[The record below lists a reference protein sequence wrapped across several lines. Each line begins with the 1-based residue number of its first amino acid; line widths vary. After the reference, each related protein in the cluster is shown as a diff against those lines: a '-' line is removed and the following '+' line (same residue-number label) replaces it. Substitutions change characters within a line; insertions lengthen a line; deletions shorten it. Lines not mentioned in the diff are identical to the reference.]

1 MIKIQ
6 GAFNR
11 KMDDTAMRDT
21 LQFMID
27 NSMINL
33 DDVRANMRKE
43 EEKRLLSKH
52 KYEIFQGSDGRWKT
66 TVLDDT
72 KKNGR
77 RLIAKSSEEKL
88 RKELIKYYA
97 TQEDDQ
103 YIQKY
108 DPNSVTLETIFYD
121 WLKVKE
127 SHTNSGSYIRRI
139 LNDWNKFYAK
149 QEIASKRITDLTY
162 LYLDGWIHKVI
173 KENNMTKKQYYN
185 MSIIIRQ
192 CLDYCCEKEIG
203 IIESNPI
210 DRVKISNKMFLKKKK
225 PDRETQVYLQNE
237 QKLIAEECVKRFNT
251 RPWCTTPLAILL
263 NFQLGLRIG
272 ELAALKW
279 PDWSEKDSDYIH
291 IQRQEVG
298 DFYLDESSGKVEM
311 INNGYKIVEYTKSD
325 AGDRKVYLNNE
336 AKEILRLIKKVN
348 LKNGYFDENFIFIKS
363 RYKTRSTTRTISKYI
378 EGLCK
383 DVGINIK
390 SNHKIRKTYISSLFD
405 QGINIDTIRG
415 QAGHEDEKTSLRNY
429 CFDQKDRSNIENQLE
444 HAANHIA
451 GNSIKRMIL

>member
-108 DPNSVTLETIFYD
+108 DPNSVTLETI
-121 WLKVKE
+121 
-127 SHTNSGSYIRRI
+127 
-139 LNDWNKFYAK
+139 
-149 QEIASKRITDLTY
+149 
-162 LYLDGWIHKVI
+162 
-173 KENNMTKKQYYN
+173 
-185 MSIIIRQ
+185 
-192 CLDYCCEKEIG
+192 
-203 IIESNPI
+203 
-210 DRVKISNKMFLKKKK
+210 
-225 PDRETQVYLQNE
+225 
-237 QKLIAEECVKRFNT
+237 
-251 RPWCTTPLAILL
+251 
-263 NFQLGLRIG
+263 
-272 ELAALKW
+272 
-279 PDWSEKDSDYIH
+279 
-291 IQRQEVG
+291 
-298 DFYLDESSGKVEM
+298 
-311 INNGYKIVEYTKSD
+311 
-325 AGDRKVYLNNE
+325 
-336 AKEILRLIKKVN
+336 
-348 LKNGYFDENFIFIKS
+348 
-363 RYKTRSTTRTISKYI
+363 
-378 EGLCK
+378 
-383 DVGINIK
+383 
-390 SNHKIRKTYISSLFD
+390 
-405 QGINIDTIRG
+405 
-415 QAGHEDEKTSLRNY
+415 
-429 CFDQKDRSNIENQLE
+429 
-444 HAANHIA
+444 
-451 GNSIKRMIL
+451 

>member
-1 MIKIQ
+1 MQ
-6 GAFNR
+6 GASNR
-11 KMDDTAMRDT
+11 VIDDIAIWDT

-33 DDVRANMRKE
+33 DDVRENMRKE

-66 TVLDDT
+66 MVPDDT

-77 RLIAKSSEEKL
+77 RLIAKSCEEKL
-88 RKELIKYYA
+88 RKELIKFYA

-108 DPNSVTLETIFYD
+108 DPKSVTLETIFYD
-121 WLKVKE
+121 WLRVKE

-139 LNDWNKFYAK
+139 LNDWNKFYAN
-149 QEIASKRITDLTY
+149 QEIASKRVVDLTY

-192 CLDYCCEKEIG
+192 CLDYCCEKEVG

-237 QKLIAEECVKRFNT
+237 QRLIAEECVRRFNI
-251 RPWCTTPLAILL
+251 RPWCTTPLAVLL

-298 DFYLDESSGKVEM
+298 DFYLDESSGNVEM

-325 AGDRKVYLNNE
+325 AGDRKVYLNSE

-363 RYKTRSTTRTISKYI
+363 RYKARSTTRTISKYI
-378 EGLCK
+378 EDLCK

-451 GNSIKRMIL
+451 GSSIKRMIL